1 MGDWHDTI
9 LNVNVFAFIGLL
21 IWLMVKPID
30 PIEPEDDPKAAPPEE
45 ND

>member
-21 IWLMVKPID
+21 IWLMIKPVD
-30 PIEPEDDPKAAPPEE
+30 QIEPEIDAQSESQEKID
-45 ND
+45 